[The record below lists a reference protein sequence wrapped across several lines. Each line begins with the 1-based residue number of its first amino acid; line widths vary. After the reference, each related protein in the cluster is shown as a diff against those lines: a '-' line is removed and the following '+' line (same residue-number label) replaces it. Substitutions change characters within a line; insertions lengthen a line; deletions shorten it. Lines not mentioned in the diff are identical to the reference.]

1 MSVRSSLSSET
12 AISSQTAIR
21 DSSVLRR
28 VSSLGSAR
36 SGLAD
41 WRLQRLTAL
50 ALVPLGLY
58 FVASVLTL
66 ATSKAAP
73 VGAWLAQPLNALL
86 MLLVVMSVFVHA
98 VLGLRS
104 IFMDYIHTRKRLLV
118 ANLVLQAAAFLF
130 GLAGLLAI
138 LNAFVGH
145 GSAA

>member
-1 MSVRSSLSSET
+1 MSDWARLSSE
-12 AISSQTAIR
+12 TAIR

-28 VSSLGSAR
+28 VSYLGSAR
-36 SGLAD
+36 SGLSD

-58 FVASVLTL
+58 FVAAMLTL
-66 ATSKAAP
+66 ATSKAAAP
-73 VGAWLAQPLNALL
+73 GAWLAQPVNALL
-86 MLLVVMSVFVHA
+86 MLLFVTSVFVHA

-104 IFMDYIHTRKRLLV
+104 IFADYIHTRQRIAI
-118 ANLVLQAAAFLF
+118 ANLALQAAAFVF

-145 GSAA
+145 GSVV

>member
-1 MSVRSSLSSET
+1 MSELTSL
-12 AISSQTAIR
+12 SSQTAIR

-28 VSSLGSAR
+28 VSYLGSAR

-41 WRLQRLTAL
+41 WRLQRLTAA

-58 FVASVLTL
+58 FVVSVLTL
-66 ATSKAAP
+66 ATSAHVAP
-73 VGAWLAQPLNALL
+73 GVWLAQPVTALL
-86 MLLVVMSVFVHA
+86 MLLFVVSVFVHA

-104 IFMDYIHTRKRLLV
+104 ILADYVHTRKRTIFAKL
-118 ANLVLQAAAFLF
+118 ALQAVALVF

-145 GSAA
+145 GRAA